1 MRKVFLA
8 LLVLTSL
15 HTRASVENKADSI
28 SNVQLEE
35 VVVSATRA
43 GKNTPLSYSNV
54 GKAELKNNN
63 TAQNIPVV
71 LQTLPSLVAITE
83 GGTGVGNT
91 SLRIRG
97 TDATRINVT
106 LNGMPLNNPE
116 SQEVYWVN
124 LPDLS
129 SSLQNI
135 QVQRGVGTSTNGS
148 AAFGASM
155 SLKTVGATSSPYG
168 EASTAVGSYGT
179 FSSSIAAGTGVLS
192 NGLALDARYSKVLS
206 DGYIRNGKVDH
217 TNIFASLSHYSD
229 KQLIRLSYINGIQHT
244 GITWNGASPEDIEK
258 YGRKYNSAG
267 MYKDD
272 AGNIRYYDNDTD
284 NYYSNILQLML
295 SRELTDRLSLNV
307 SLSYTNGYGYYENY
321 RAGSDMIKG
330 DKYSKFGLDNQVVD
344 DVEYKSSQL
353 IRRKLLSNDFY
364 VANFSL
370 NYNMNPLQLVFGGY
384 WSDFDGS
391 HYGRLPW
398 VKYNQNIEE
407 NYEWYRNEGVKKE
420 INFFTKAEYQ
430 LNNEFSLFGDIQYRY
445 IDYRMTGTDD
455 DMVDLRSNHYY
466 SFMNPKGGVFY
477 RPNNNSEWYASVAVG
492 QREPLRA
499 DLKDAVKFGGTK
511 AILPERM
518 IDYELGYRY
527 TNNRGMNLAANFYY
541 MDYNNQM
548 VQTGKLSDSG
558 YKIMEN
564 AKDSYRTGIEL
575 EAQVPLSPK
584 FIVGANATF
593 SKNIIKDYTA
603 YYDLYSPGYAEYL
616 GQQEEHFD
624 ETDISFS
631 PNLVGM
637 ASLTYMPIKNMT
649 LNLMGKYVGKQYYD
663 NTSND
668 DNSLDAYFV
677 SNFVAGYTF
686 DMTSVGS
693 IDLQLVINN
702 IFDKEYIANAWV
714 ATDKVNDGT
723 AYVYK
728 GLFPQATRN
737 FMGRVT
743 LRF

>member
-1 MRKVFLA
+1 MKKVLFA
-8 LLVLTSL
+8 LLVLISF
-15 HTRASVENKADSI
+15 HCQVSAQAQADSL
-28 SNVQLEE
+28 SNVHLEE

-43 GKNTPLSYSNV
+43 GKNTPVSYTNI
-54 GKAELKNNN
+54 GEAQLKKNN

-106 LNGMPLNNPE
+106 LNGMPINNPE
-116 SQEVYWVN
+116 SQEVFWVN

-129 SSLQNI
+129 SSLQSI
-135 QVQRGVGTSTNGS
+135 QVQRGVGTSTNGP

-155 SLKTVGATSSPYG
+155 SLKTISATSDAYG
-168 EASTAVGSYGT
+168 EAATSVGSYGT
-179 FSSSIAAGTGVLS
+179 FSSSIAAGSGMLT

-217 TNIFASLSHYSD
+217 TNIFASLSHYGE
-229 KQLIRLSYINGIQHT
+229 KQLLRLSYINGIQHT
-244 GITWNGASPEDIEK
+244 GITWNGASPEDIEM
-258 YGRKYNSAG
+258 YGRKYNTAG

-284 NYYSNILQLML
+284 NYYSHILQLML

-321 RAGSDMIKG
+321 RSSGDMIKG
-330 DKYSKFGLDNQVVD
+330 DKYSKYGLDNQVVD
-344 DVEYKSSQL
+344 GVEYKSSQM

-370 NYNMNPLQLVFGGY
+370 NYDLNPLKLVLGGY

-398 VKYNQNIEE
+398 IKYNKDIAEDH
-407 NYEWYRNEGVKKE
+407 EWYRNKGMKQE

-430 LNNEFSLFGDIQYRY
+430 LNDKISLFGDLQYRY

-455 DMVDLRSNHYY
+455 DMADLTSNHYY

-477 RPNNNSEWYASVAVG
+477 KPNNSSQWYASVSLG

-499 DLKDAVKFGGTK
+499 DLKDAVKFGGVK
-511 AILPERM
+511 EIKPEKM

-527 TNNRGMNLAANFYY
+527 TNNRGMNLAANVYY

-564 AKDSYRTGIEL
+564 VKDSYRTGVEL
-575 EAQVPLSPK
+575 EAEVPLSRK
-584 FIVGANATF
+584 FSIAANATI
-593 SKNIIKDYTA
+593 SKNIIKNYTA
-603 YYDLYSPGYAEYL
+603 YYDLYTPDYEYL
-616 GQQEEHFD
+616 GQESENYD
-624 ETDISFS
+624 KTDISFS
-631 PNLVGM
+631 PNIIGM
-637 ASLTYMPIKNMT
+637 GSLTYTPLNN
-649 LNLMGKYVGKQYYD
+649 LSFNLMGKYVGKQYYD

-668 DNSLDAYFV
+668 ENSLDAYFV

-686 DMTSVGS
+686 KMTSVGS
-693 IDLQLVINN
+693 IDFQFIINN
-702 IFDKEYIANAWV
+702 LFDKEYIANALV
-714 ATDKVNDGT
+714 STDKFNDNSEK
-723 AYVYK
+723 VYK

-743 LRF
+743 VRF

>member
-1 MRKVFLA
+1 MKKVILA
-8 LLVLTSL
+8 LLVLISL
-15 HTRASVENKADSI
+15 HGQVSAQAQADSL

-35 VVVSATRA
+35 IVVSATRA
-43 GKNTPLSYSNV
+43 GKNTPVTYTNIGEAQL
-54 GKAELKNNN
+54 KKNNS
-63 TAQNIPVV
+63 AQNIPVV
-71 LQTLPSLVAITE
+71 LQTLPSIVAFTE

-116 SQEVYWVN
+116 SQEVFWVN

-129 SSLQNI
+129 SSLQSI

-155 SLKTVGATSSPYG
+155 SLQTVGATSNPYG

-179 FSSSIAAGTGVLS
+179 FTSSVAAGTGLLN

-217 TNIFASLSHYSD
+217 TNIFASLSHYGE
-229 KQLIRLSYINGIQHT
+229 KQLLRLSYINGTQHT
-244 GITWNGASPEDIEK
+244 GITWNGASPEDIKE
-258 YGRKYNSAG
+258 YGRKFNSAG

-284 NYYSNILQLML
+284 NYYSHIVQLMFT
-295 SRELTDRLSLNV
+295 RELTQKLSMNV

-321 RAGSDMIKG
+321 RSGSKMIKG
-330 DKYSKFGLDNQVVD
+330 DEYSKYGLDNQVIDGVT
-344 DVEYKSSQL
+344 YKTSQM

-364 VANFSL
+364 VANFSF
-370 NYNMNPLQLVFGGY
+370 NYNLNPVQLVFGGY

-398 VKYNQNIEE
+398 VKYNQIIAE
-407 NYEWYRNEGVKKE
+407 NHEWYRNEGKKQE
-420 INFFTKAEYQ
+420 INFFTKADYQ
-430 LNNEFSLFGDIQYRY
+430 LNDRVSLFADLQYRY

-455 DMVDLRSNHYY
+455 DMADLTSNHYY
-466 SFMNPKGGVFY
+466 SFMNPKAGVSF
-477 RPNNNSEWYASVAVG
+477 RPNNNSQWYASVAVG

-511 AILPERM
+511 EIVPEKM

-527 TNNRGMNLAANFYY
+527 TNNSGVHLAANLYY
-541 MDYNNQM
+541 MDYDNQM

-564 AKDSYRTGIEL
+564 AKDSYRAGIEL
-575 EAQVPLSPK
+575 EAQVPISSK
-584 FIVGANATF
+584 FIIAANATI

-603 YYDLYSPGYAEYL
+603 YYDLYTPSYEYV
-616 GQQEEHFD
+616 GQESEYYD

-631 PNLVGM
+631 PNLIGM
-637 ASLTYMPIKNMT
+637 GSLTYTPLKN
-649 LNLMGKYVGKQYYD
+649 LSFNLMGKYVGKQYYD
-663 NTSND
+663 NTSSD
-668 DNSLDAYFV
+668 EHSLDAYFV

-686 DMTSVGS
+686 KMTSVGS
-693 IDLQLVINN
+693 IDLQLMVNN
-702 IFDKEYIANAWV
+702 LFDKEYVANAWV
-714 ATDKVNDGT
+714 STDKFNDSNEK
-723 AYVYK
+723 VYK

-737 FMGRVT
+737 FMGRITV
-743 LRF
+743 RF

>member
-1 MRKVFLA
+1 MKKVFLA
-8 LLVLTSL
+8 LIVLVSL
-15 HTRASVENKADSI
+15 HTTQIRAQAEPDSLSTI
-28 SNVQLEE
+28 QLEE

-43 GKNTPLSYSNV
+43 GKDTPLTYTNI
-54 GKAELKNNN
+54 GEAELKKNNS
-63 TAQNIPVV
+63 AQNIPVV

-129 SSLQNI
+129 SSLQSI

-155 SLKTVGATSSPYG
+155 SLKTVGATSNPYG
-168 EASTAVGSYGT
+168 EASTSVGSYGT
-179 FSSSIAAGTGVLS
+179 FSSSVAAGTGMLK

-217 TNIFASLSHYSD
+217 TNLFASLSHYSA
-229 KQLIRLSYINGIQHT
+229 KQIVRLSYINGIQHT

-258 YGRKYNSAG
+258 YGRKFNSAG

-284 NYYSNILQLML
+284 NYYSHILQLMFT
-295 SRELTDRLSLNV
+295 RELTRRLSMNV

-321 RAGSDMIKG
+321 RSSSDLTRG
-330 DKYSKFGLDNQVVD
+330 DKFSSYGLENQVVD
-344 DVEYKSSQL
+344 GVEYKRSQM

-364 VANFSL
+364 VANFSM
-370 NYNMNPLQLVFGGY
+370 NYNLNPMKLVFGGY

-398 VKYNQNIEE
+398 VKYNEIIPE
-407 NYEWYRNEGVKKE
+407 NYQWYRNDGRKKE

-430 LNNEFSLFGDIQYRY
+430 LNNEVSLFGDVQYRY
-445 IDYRMTGTDD
+445 IDYRITGTDD
-455 DMVDLRSNHYY
+455 DSADLTSNHYY
-466 SFMNPKGGVFY
+466 SFLNPKGGIFY

-492 QREPLRA
+492 QREPLRT

-511 AILPERM
+511 AIEPEKM

-527 TNNRGMNLAANFYY
+527 TNTNGSKLAANFYY
-541 MDYNNQM
+541 MDYTNQM

-558 YKIMEN
+558 YKILEN
-564 AKDSYRTGIEL
+564 AKDSYRTGLEL
-575 EAQVPLSPK
+575 EAQVPLSRQ
-584 FIVGANATF
+584 FIVAANATF

-603 YYDLYSPGYAEYL
+603 YYDLYDSNYEYI
-616 GQQEEHFD
+616 GQESEHFD
-624 ETDISFS
+624 KTDISFS
-631 PNLVGM
+631 PNVIGM
-637 ASLTYMPIKNMT
+637 GSLTYTPVTN
-649 LNLMGKYVGKQYYD
+649 LSFNLMGKYVGKQYYD
-663 NTSND
+663 NTSD
-668 DNSLDAYFV
+668 DEHSLDAYFV
-677 SNFVAGYTF
+677 SNFVAAYTF
-686 DMTSVGS
+686 NVKSVGN
-693 IDLQLVINN
+693 IDLQFMVNN
-702 IFDKEYIANAWV
+702 LFDKEYIANAWV
-714 ATDKVNDGT
+714 STDKFSDGSEV
-723 AYVYK
+723 VYK

-743 LRF
+743 VRF

>member
-1 MRKVFLA
+1 MKKVFLA

-15 HTRASVENKADSI
+15 HTRASVENKADSL

-43 GKNTPLSYSNV
+43 GRNTPLSYSNV

-116 SQEVYWVN
+116 SQEVFWVN

-129 SSLQNI
+129 SSLQSI

-168 EASTAVGSYGT
+168 EASTAIGSYGT
-179 FSSSIAAGTGVLS
+179 FTSSIAAGTGVLS
-192 NGLALDARYSKVLS
+192 NGLALDARYSKILS

-244 GITWNGASPEDIEK
+244 GITWNGASPEDIKE
-258 YGRKYNSAG
+258 YGRKFNSAG

-272 AGNIRYYDNDTD
+272 VGNIRYYDNDTD

-321 RAGSDMIKG
+321 RAGDKMIKG
-330 DKYSKFGLDNQVVD
+330 DEYLKYGLDNQRVD
-344 DVEYKSSQL
+344 GVEYKSSQL

-370 NYNMNPLQLVFGGY
+370 NYNLNPLHLVFGGY

-398 VKYNQNIEE
+398 VKYNENITE
-407 NYEWYRNEGVKKE
+407 NHEWYRNEGEKKE
-420 INFFTKAEYQ
+420 INFFAKAEYQ
-430 LNNEFSLFGDIQYRY
+430 LNDKVSLFGDVQYRY

-511 AILPERM
+511 AIEPERM

-541 MDYNNQM
+541 MDYNNQ
-548 VQTGKLSDSG
+548 
-558 YKIMEN
+558 
-564 AKDSYRTGIEL
+564 
-575 EAQVPLSPK
+575 
-584 FIVGANATF
+584 
-593 SKNIIKDYTA
+593 
-603 YYDLYSPGYAEYL
+603 
-616 GQQEEHFD
+616 
-624 ETDISFS
+624 
-631 PNLVGM
+631 
-637 ASLTYMPIKNMT
+637 
-649 LNLMGKYVGKQYYD
+649 
-663 NTSND
+663 
-668 DNSLDAYFV
+668 
-677 SNFVAGYTF
+677 
-686 DMTSVGS
+686 
-693 IDLQLVINN
+693 
-702 IFDKEYIANAWV
+702 
-714 ATDKVNDGT
+714 
-723 AYVYK
+723 
-728 GLFPQATRN
+728 
-737 FMGRVT
+737 
-743 LRF
+743 

>member
-1 MRKVFLA
+1 MKKVILA
-8 LLVLTSL
+8 LLVLISL
-15 HTRASVENKADSI
+15 HGQVSAQAQADSL

-35 VVVSATRA
+35 IVVSATRA
-43 GKNTPLSYSNV
+43 GKNTPVTYTNIGEAQL
-54 GKAELKNNN
+54 KKNNS
-63 TAQNIPVV
+63 AQNIPVV
-71 LQTLPSLVAITE
+71 LQTLPSIVAFTE

-116 SQEVYWVN
+116 SQEVFWVN

-129 SSLQNI
+129 SSLQSI

-155 SLKTVGATSSPYG
+155 SLQTVGATSNPYG
-168 EASTAVGSYGT
+168 EASTAMGSYGT
-179 FSSSIAAGTGVLS
+179 FTSSVAAGSGLLS

-217 TNIFASLSHYSD
+217 TNIFASLSHYGE
-229 KQLIRLSYINGIQHT
+229 KQLLRLSYINGTQHT
-244 GITWNGASPEDIEK
+244 GITWNGASPEDIKK
-258 YGRKYNSAG
+258 YGRKFNSAG

-284 NYYSNILQLML
+284 NYYSHILQLML
-295 SRELTDRLSLNV
+295 TRELTQNLSMNV

-321 RAGSDMIKG
+321 RSGSKMIKG
-330 DKYSKFGLDNQVVD
+330 DEYSKYGLDNQVIDGVT
-344 DVEYKSSQL
+344 YKTSQM

-364 VANFSL
+364 VANFSF
-370 NYNMNPLQLVFGGY
+370 NYNLNPVQLVFGGY

-398 VKYNQNIEE
+398 VKYNQIIAE
-407 NYEWYRNEGVKKE
+407 NHEWYRNEGNKQEV
-420 INFFTKAEYQ
+420 NFFAKADYQ
-430 LNNEFSLFGDIQYRY
+430 LNGKVSFFADLQYRY

-455 DMVDLRSNHYY
+455 DMADLTSNHYY
-466 SFMNPKGGVFY
+466 SFMNPKAGVSF
-477 RPNNNSEWYASVAVG
+477 RPNNNSQWYASVAVG

-511 AILPERM
+511 EIVPEKM

-527 TNNRGMNLAANFYY
+527 TNNSGMHLAANFYY
-541 MDYNNQM
+541 MDYDNQM

-564 AKDSYRTGIEL
+564 AKNSYRAGIEL
-575 EAQVPLSPK
+575 EAQVPISSK
-584 FIVGANATF
+584 FIVAANATI

-603 YYDLYSPGYAEYL
+603 YYDYYTPDYGEKLK
-616 GQQEEHFD
+616 QKEEFYN

-631 PNLVGM
+631 PNLIGM
-637 ASLTYMPIKNMT
+637 GSITYTPLKN
-649 LNLMGKYVGKQYYD
+649 LSFNLMGKYVGKQYYD

-668 DNSLDAYFV
+668 EHSLDAYFV

-686 DMTSVGS
+686 KMTSVGS
-693 IDLQLVINN
+693 IDLQFMINN
-702 IFDKEYIANAWV
+702 LLDKEYVANAWV
-714 ATDKVNDGT
+714 STTKFNDGSEK
-723 AYVYK
+723 VYK

-737 FMGRVT
+737 IMGRVT
-743 LRF
+743 VRF